1 MLQSPMDYTPFGMV
15 WSKENSMSIIE
26 TNFGTRLDP
35 HRVALGSAT
44 NVTKQ
49 GAFYVFSLRVD
60 NDDIRE
66 YSFSNRDRAVAM
78 RNVLISH
85 LEKKVRF
92 ENRKRA

>member
-1 MLQSPMDYTPFGMV
+1 
-15 WSKENSMSIIE
+15 MSIIE

-35 HRVALGSAT
+35 KRVALGSAT

-60 NDDIRE
+60 NNDIRE
-66 YSFSNRDRAVAM
+66 YSFTNRDRAVAM